1 MNKVERNEDREL
13 TYAMIGMFI
22 VFALIITINK
32 WVLPAMGIET

>member
-1 MNKVERNEDREL
+1 MDKTERNEDREL

-22 VFALIITINK
+22 VFALFLAVNR